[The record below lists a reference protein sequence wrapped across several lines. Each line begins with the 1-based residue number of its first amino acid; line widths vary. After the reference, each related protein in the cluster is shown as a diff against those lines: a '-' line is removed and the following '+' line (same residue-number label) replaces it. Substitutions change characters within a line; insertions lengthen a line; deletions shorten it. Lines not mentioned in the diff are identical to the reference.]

1 MSAFQPICLP
11 LCAPPFY
18 SIQALVVRFEAD
30 TERRKVGLPHRV
42 TFLGRS
48 LLEPEYT
55 QTEEVQLNRQRHA
68 VCTNAVFQLHVSNL
82 TSWMCF
88 FLLLWKADFYPSL
101 KRTLSWIDIA
111 LINYFILFCCNFG
124 QKFNF
129 TFPLCAGEHPWQTAS
144 HLFGHNPHHQA
155 RAATQTLCKKA
166 GEAAADTQCL
176 PFQYAPLWGLQQN
189 RKRSIFKDDFIFM
202 SSCCS

>member
-1 MSAFQPICLP
+1 MLFRCVCPDISVFQPICLP

-82 TSWMCF
+82 ISWMCF
-88 FLLLWKADFYPSL
+88 FLLLWKADLYGVSQYEKDTELNRHF
-101 KRTLSWIDIA
+101 
-111 LINYFILFCCNFG
+111 
-124 QKFNF
+124 FN
-129 TFPLCAGEHPWQTAS
+129 
-144 HLFGHNPHHQA
+144 
-155 RAATQTLCKKA
+155 
-166 GEAAADTQCL
+166 
-176 PFQYAPLWGLQQN
+176 
-189 RKRSIFKDDFIFM
+189 
-202 SSCCS
+202 